1 MAHLPLEG
9 IRVLDITQIWAG
21 PYTTQLLADW
31 GAEVIRIESTQI
43 APISTRVW
51 SLERIAPPPGVWWL
65 AYPDGSWAKI
75 EPTGGR
81 SSTFTPATSKA

>member
-1 MAHLPLEG
+1 MRRLPLEG
-9 IRVLDITQIWAG
+9 VRVLDITQIWAG

-51 SLERIAPPPGVWWL
+51 SHERIEPPR
-65 AYPDGSWAKI
+65 
-75 EPTGGR
+75 EM
-81 SSTFTPATSKA
+81 